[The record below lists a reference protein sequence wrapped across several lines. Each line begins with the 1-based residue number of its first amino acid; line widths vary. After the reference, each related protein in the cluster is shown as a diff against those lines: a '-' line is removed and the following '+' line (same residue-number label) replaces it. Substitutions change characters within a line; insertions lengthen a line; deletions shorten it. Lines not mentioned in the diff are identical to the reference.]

1 MASSLRRFL
10 VQHNNSNK
18 PMAPVFKIKKP
29 SKLLVH
35 CIVWAII
42 FMLPYV
48 FNTWDE
54 KDEASYVDPYR
65 SINTVT
71 NFLWM
76 GLFYL
81 NASVFIPRLFYK
93 KRYMQYALL
102 LLCSFCVVMLL
113 HGALFRPFVL
123 GHTFN
128 FKSSS
133 VHNIIPFL
141 FTIFVS
147 TTYQTI
153 SDRIKAE
160 TLLAAKQQENLKTEL
175 SFLRSQI
182 SPHFLFNVMNNIA
195 AMVRLKSDELE
206 PTIHKLSSLM
216 QYMLYE
222 TDEDKVL
229 LQSEIEYL
237 QSYIDLQRQR
247 FSEKLKLHVSLDV
260 KENWHTIEPMLL
272 IPFVENAFKHG
283 TGLIQNPE
291 IEIELMAEHD
301 KLYFIVKNKFIQ
313 TETVKDKTSGIGLVN
328 VKRRLELLYGNRQ
341 QLTINKTNDWF
352 TASLQLTFKS

>member
-1 MASSLRRFL
+1 MKKSI
-10 VQHNNSNK
+10 
-18 PMAPVFKIKKP
+18 KIKIS

-35 CIVWAII
+35 IIAWAVI

-54 KDEASYVDPYR
+54 KDEVYSVDPYR
-65 SINTVT
+65 SINTIT

-93 KRYMQYALL
+93 KGYVQYALL
-102 LLCSFCVVMLL
+102 LLCSFCAIMLL

-128 FKSSS
+128 FISSS

-153 SDRIKAE
+153 SDRIKNE
-160 TLLAAKQQENLKTEL
+160 TLLAAKQRENLKTEL

-182 SPHFLFNVMNNIA
+182 SPHFLFNIMNNIA

-247 FSEKLKLHVSLDV
+247 FSERLTLHASLDV
-260 KENWHTIEPMLL
+260 KENWHSIEPMLL

-291 IEIELMAEHD
+291 IEIELKAQND
-301 KLYFIVKNKFIQ
+301 QLYFVVKNRFVQ
-313 TETVKDKTSGIGLVN
+313 TKTTKDKTSGIGLAN
-328 VKRRLELLYGNRQ
+328 VKRRLELLYGNRH
-341 QLTINKTNDWF
+341 QLAINKTDEWF
-352 TASLQLTFKS
+352 IVSLQLTFKS

>member
-1 MASSLRRFL
+1 M
-10 VQHNNSNK
+10 H
-18 PMAPVFKIKKP
+18 I
-29 SKLLVH
+29 
-35 CIVWAII
+35 IVWTII
-42 FMLPYV
+42 FTLPYV

-54 KDEASYVDPYR
+54 KGETSSADPYR

-81 NASVFIPRLFYK
+81 NAYVFIPGSFYK
-93 KRYMQYALL
+93 RKYLQYALVL
-102 LLCSFCVVMLL
+102 IASFCIIMLL
-113 HGALFRPFVL
+113 HGALFKPFVT
-123 GHTFN
+123 GRTFN
-128 FKSSS
+128 FMSSS

-147 TTYQTI
+147 ATYKTFT
-153 SDRIKAE
+153 DRMQLEKEANE
-160 TLLAAKQQENLKTEL
+160 RKKENLKTEL

-182 SPHFLFNVMNNIA
+182 SPHFLFNIMNNIA

-206 PTIHKLSSLM
+206 PTVHKLSSLM

-222 TDEDKVL
+222 TDEEKVL
-229 LQSEIEYL
+229 LQSEIENL

-247 FSEKLKLHVSLDV
+247 FSDKLKLHVSLAV

-283 TGLIQNPE
+283 TGLVQNPE
-291 IEIELMAEHD
+291 IDIALKAEHD
-301 KLYFIVKNKFIQ
+301 KLYFTVKNRFTQ
-313 TETVKDKTSGIGLVN
+313 TETTKDKTSGIGLVN
-328 VKRRLELLYGNRQ
+328 VKRRLQLLYGNRHRLSIDKQ
-341 QLTINKTNDWF
+341 DDRFI
-352 TASLQLTFKS
+352 ASLELTFKS

>member
-1 MASSLRRFL
+1 MKKSI
-10 VQHNNSNK
+10 
-18 PMAPVFKIKKP
+18 KIKKT
-29 SKLLVH
+29 SKLLMH
-35 CIVWAII
+35 IIAWAVI

-54 KDEASYVDPYR
+54 KDEASSVDPYR
-65 SINTVT
+65 TINTIT

-81 NASVFIPRLFYK
+81 NAFVFIPRLFYK
-93 KRYMQYALL
+93 KGYVQYALL
-102 LLCSFCVVMLL
+102 LLGSFCVIMLL

-128 FKSSS
+128 FISSS

-147 TTYQTI
+147 STYQTI
-153 SDRIKAE
+153 SDRIKNE
-160 TLLAAKQQENLKTEL
+160 TLLAAKQRENLKTEL

-182 SPHFLFNVMNNIA
+182 SPHFLFNIMNNIA

-216 QYMLYE
+216 RYMLYE

-247 FSEKLKLHVSLDV
+247 FSERLTLHASLDV
-260 KENWHTIEPMLL
+260 KENWHSIEPMLL

-291 IEIELMAEHD
+291 IEIGLKAQND
-301 KLYFIVKNKFIQ
+301 QLYFVVKNRFVQNK
-313 TETVKDKTSGIGLVN
+313 TTNDKTSGIGLAN
-328 VKRRLELLYGNRQ
+328 VKRRLELLYGNRH
-341 QLTINKTNDWF
+341 QLAINKSDEWF
-352 TASLQLTFKS
+352 IVSLQLTFKS

>member
-1 MASSLRRFL
+1 MIFL
-10 VQHNNSNK
+10 
-18 PMAPVFKIKKP
+18 
-29 SKLLVH
+29 
-35 CIVWAII
+35 
-42 FMLPYV
+42 LPYV

-54 KDEASYVDPYR
+54 KGETSSVDPYR

-93 KRYMQYALL
+93 KKYVVYTLL
-102 LLCSFCVVMLL
+102 LFCSFCVIMLL
-113 HGALFRPFVL
+113 HGALFKPFVL

-128 FKSSS
+128 FISSS

-147 TTYQTI
+147 ATYKTLI
-153 SDRIKAE
+153 DRMHLEKEANE
-160 TLLAAKQQENLKTEL
+160 RRQENLKTEL

-182 SPHFLFNVMNNIA
+182 SPHFLFNIMNNIA

-206 PTIHKLSSLM
+206 PTVHKLSSLM

-222 TDEDKVL
+222 TDEEKVL
-229 LQSEIEYL
+229 LQSEIENL
-237 QSYIDLQRQR
+237 QNYIDLQRQR
-247 FSEKLKLHVSLDV
+247 FSEKLILHVSLDV

-283 TGLIQNPE
+283 TGLVQNPE
-291 IEIELMAEHD
+291 IEIELKAEND
-301 KLYFIVKNKFIQ
+301 KLYFIVKNKFIE
-313 TETVKDKTSGIGLVN
+313 TETTKDKTSGIGLVN
-328 VKRRLELLYGNRQ
+328 VKRRLELLYGNWHH
-341 QLTINKTNDWF
+341 LTINKADGWF
-352 TASLQLTFKS
+352 IVSLQLTFKS

>member
-1 MASSLRRFL
+1 M
-10 VQHNNSNK
+10 VVN
-18 PMAPVFKIKKP
+18 FKILKP
-29 SKLLVH
+29 SKLLIH
-35 CIVWAII
+35 CIVWASI

-48 FNTWDE
+48 FNTGYE
-54 KDEASYVDPYR
+54 KNEAFSVDPYR

-81 NASVFIPRLFYK
+81 NAYELIPRLFYK
-93 KRYMQYALL
+93 RKYLQYALVL
-102 LLCSFCVVMLL
+102 IASFCIIMLL
-113 HGALFRPFVL
+113 HGALFKPFVT
-123 GHTFN
+123 GRTFN
-128 FKSSS
+128 FMSSS

-147 TTYQTI
+147 ATYKTVTERMQLEK
-153 SDRIKAE
+153 DANERK
-160 TLLAAKQQENLKTEL
+160 QENLKTEL

-222 TDEDKVL
+222 TDEEKVL
-229 LQSEIEYL
+229 LQSEIENL
-237 QSYIDLQRQR
+237 QSYIDLQQQR
-247 FSEKLKLHVSLDV
+247 FSEKLKLHVSLNV

-283 TGLIQNPE
+283 TGIVQNPE
-291 IEIELMAEHD
+291 IEIELKAEND
-301 KLYFIVKNKFIQ
+301 KVYFIVRNRFIE
-313 TETVKDKTSGIGLVN
+313 TETTKDKTSGIGLTN
-328 VKRRLELLYGNRQ
+328 VKRRLELLYNNRHHF
-341 QLTINKTNDWF
+341 TINKRDNWF
-352 TASLQLTFKS
+352 TASLELTLKS

>member
-1 MASSLRRFL
+1 
-10 VQHNNSNK
+10 
-18 PMAPVFKIKKP
+18 
-29 SKLLVH
+29 
-35 CIVWAII
+35 
-42 FMLPYV
+42 
-48 FNTWDE
+48 
-54 KDEASYVDPYR
+54 
-65 SINTVT
+65 
-71 NFLWM
+71 
-76 GLFYL
+76 
-81 NASVFIPRLFYK
+81 
-93 KRYMQYALL
+93 LL

-283 TGLIQNPE
+283 TGLVQNPE

>member
-1 MASSLRRFL
+1 MKKSI
-10 VQHNNSNK
+10 
-18 PMAPVFKIKKP
+18 KIKIS

-35 CIVWAII
+35 IIAWAVI

-54 KDEASYVDPYR
+54 KDEVYSVDPYR
-65 SINTVT
+65 SINTIT

-81 NASVFIPRLFYK
+81 NAFVFIPRLFYK
-93 KRYMQYALL
+93 KGYVQYALL
-102 LLCSFCVVMLL
+102 LLGSFCVIMLL

-123 GHTFN
+123 ERTFN
-128 FKSSS
+128 FIGSS

-153 SDRIKAE
+153 SDRIKNE
-160 TLLAAKQQENLKTEL
+160 TLLAAKQREHLKTEL

-182 SPHFLFNVMNNIA
+182 SPHFLFNIMNNIA

-206 PTIHKLSSLM
+206 PTIYKLSSLM

-222 TDEDKVL
+222 TDEEKVL
-229 LQSEIEYL
+229 LQSEIENL
-237 QSYIDLQRQR
+237 QNYIDLQQQR
-247 FSEKLKLHVSLDV
+247 FSKKLKLLVSLDV

-291 IEIELMAEHD
+291 IQIELNAQND
-301 KLYFIVKNKFIQ
+301 QLYFVVKNRFVQ
-313 TETVKDKTSGIGLVN
+313 TETTKDKTSGIGLAN
-328 VKRRLELLYGNRQ
+328 VKRRLELLYNNQ
-341 QLTINKTNDWF
+341 HQLTINKTDGWF
-352 TASLQLTFKS
+352 IVSLQLTFKS

>member
-1 MASSLRRFL
+1 MKK
-10 VQHNNSNK
+10 VI
-18 PMAPVFKIKKP
+18 KIKIT
-29 SKLLVH
+29 SKLLMH
-35 CIVWAII
+35 IIAWAVI

-54 KDEASYVDPYR
+54 KDEASSVDPYR
-65 SINTVT
+65 SINTIT

-93 KRYMQYALL
+93 KSYVKYALL
-102 LLCSFCVVMLL
+102 LLCSFCVIMLL

-123 GHTFN
+123 GRTFN
-128 FKSSS
+128 FISSS

-153 SDRIKAE
+153 SDRIKNE
-160 TLLAAKQQENLKTEL
+160 TLLAAKQRENLKTEL

-182 SPHFLFNVMNNIA
+182 SPHFLFNIMNNIA

-206 PTIHKLSSLM
+206 PTIYKLSSLM

-247 FSEKLKLHVSLDV
+247 FSERLTLHASLDV
-260 KENWHTIEPMLL
+260 KENWHSIEPMLL

-291 IEIELMAEHD
+291 IEIELKAQND
-301 KLYFIVKNKFIQ
+301 QLYFVVKNRFVQ
-313 TETVKDKTSGIGLVN
+313 TKTTKDKTSGIGLAN
-328 VKRRLELLYGNRQ
+328 VKRRLELLYGNRH
-341 QLTINKTNDWF
+341 QLAINKTDEWF
-352 TASLQLTFKS
+352 IISLQLTFK

>member
-1 MASSLRRFL
+1 MT
-10 VQHNNSNK
+10 VN
-18 PMAPVFKIKKP
+18 FKISKP
-29 SKLLVH
+29 SNLLIH
-35 CIVWAII
+35 CIVWASI

-54 KDEASYVDPYR
+54 KDEASSVDPFR

-93 KRYMQYALL
+93 KKYGLYTLL
-102 LLCSFCVVMLL
+102 LFCSFCVIMLL
-113 HGALFRPFVL
+113 HGALFKPFVL

-128 FKSSS
+128 FISSS

-147 TTYQTI
+147 ATYKTLI
-153 SDRIKAE
+153 DRMHLEKEANE
-160 TLLAAKQQENLKTEL
+160 RRQENLKTEL

-182 SPHFLFNVMNNIA
+182 SPHFLFNIMNNII
-195 AMVRLKSDELE
+195 AMIRLKSDELE
-206 PTIHKLSSLM
+206 PTVHKLSSLM

-222 TDEDKVL
+222 TDEEKVI

-237 QSYIDLQRQR
+237 QSYIDLQQQR
-247 FSEKLKLHVSLDV
+247 FSEKLTLHVSLEV
-260 KENWHTIEPMLL
+260 KENWHSIEPMLL

-283 TGLIQNPE
+283 TGLVQNPE
-291 IEIELMAEHD
+291 IEIELKAEND
-301 KLYFIVKNKFIQ
+301 QLYFVVKNRFIQ
-313 TETVKDKTSGIGLVN
+313 TETVKDKTSGIGLAN
-328 VKRRLELLYGNRQ
+328 VKRRLELLYGNRH
-341 QLTINKTNDWF
+341 QLVINKTEGLF
-352 TASLQLTFKS
+352 IVSLQLTFKS

>member
-1 MASSLRRFL
+1 MKKSI
-10 VQHNNSNK
+10 
-18 PMAPVFKIKKP
+18 KIKKT
-29 SKLLVH
+29 SKLLMH
-35 CIVWAII
+35 IIAWAGI

-54 KDEASYVDPYR
+54 KDEASSVDPYR
-65 SINTVT
+65 SINTIT

-93 KRYMQYALL
+93 KGYIQYALL
-102 LLCSFCVVMLL
+102 LLGSFCVIMLL
-113 HGALFRPFVL
+113 HGALFKPFVL

-128 FKSSS
+128 FISSS

-153 SDRIKAE
+153 SDRIKNE
-160 TLLAAKQQENLKTEL
+160 TLLAAKQRENLKTEL

-182 SPHFLFNVMNNIA
+182 SPHFLFNIMNNIA

-206 PTIHKLSSLM
+206 PTIYKLSSLM

-247 FSEKLKLHVSLDV
+247 FSERLTLHASLDV
-260 KENWHTIEPMLL
+260 KEN
-272 IPFVENAFKHG
+272 
-283 TGLIQNPE
+283 
-291 IEIELMAEHD
+291 
-301 KLYFIVKNKFIQ
+301 
-313 TETVKDKTSGIGLVN
+313 
-328 VKRRLELLYGNRQ
+328 
-341 QLTINKTNDWF
+341 
-352 TASLQLTFKS
+352 